1 MPELTYYLFNLL
13 VFAPVLL
20 LSIFADVQPHKDWRA
35 LLRCV
40 LLVSLPF
47 MYWDIWAAN
56 EGHWGFNPEY
66 VTSFRFFSV
75 PIEEFL
81 FFITVPFACLYVWGV
96 IGKHYKVKKQIT
108 KSFLTI
114 ALSLGL
120 FASFLLLFANWDNG
134 YTRSAGVA
142 YLLTLALLWHQKVLV
157 RSYQFWLFQAV
168 LLGLFVAANSILT
181 ALPIIT
187 YGEASY
193 IGFRIG
199 TIPLEDYFFNFALI
213 NLWLLVWESNRA
225 SKFQALRHV
234 S

>member
-13 VFAPVLL
+13 VFMPVLL
-20 LSIFADVQPHKDWRA
+20 LSIFTDVQPHKDWRT

-40 LLVSLPF
+40 LFVSLPF

-66 VTSFRFFSV
+66 VTTFRFLNV
-75 PIEEFL
+75 PVEEFL

-96 IGKHYKVKKQIT
+96 IKKHYRAKKQIST
-108 KSFLTI
+108 SLLTVI
-114 ALSLGL
+114 LSLGL
-120 FASFLLLFANWDNG
+120 LASFLLLTANWGNG
-134 YTRSAGVA
+134 YTRSAGA
-142 YLLTLALLWHQKVLV
+142 AFLLTIALLWRQKTLV
-157 RSYQFWLFQAV
+157 CSRQFWMFQVV
-168 LLGLFVAANSILT
+168 LLGLFVLANSALT
-181 ALPIIT
+181 ALPVIT

-199 TIPLEDYFFNFALI
+199 TIPLEDFFFNFALI
-213 NLWLLVWESNRA
+213 NLWLLVWESRRA
-225 SKFQALRHV
+225 SSAQVLRRA